1 MTDQL
6 IFVHDKRRDA
16 YVDKTSEIV
25 GLRPAGAYVY
35 VDYGAAPG
43 IPLSQRACSLLSPA
57 RHTPAGTHLQGRN
70 VAGAVRYA
78 VRLREI
84 CPAGRRRGLA
94 FAGDREVADRSG
106 RCAAAPRRQRAA
118 TFLFRGGSR
127 SQSLSGVG
135 DRYGSRRGGS
145 RRGEEKFDR
154 RPARRDDAA
163 HRSARTPVR
172 RCMPI

>member
-6 IFVHDKRRDA
+6 ISYTTSGATPTLTRRRDRRA
-16 YVDKTSEIV
+16 ATGRSVCV
-25 GLRPAGAYVY
+25 CRLRRGA
-35 VDYGAAPG
+35 G

-118 TFLFRGGSR
+118 TSYFAEVLAAKASLESEADTEAAEEVPEGEKKVR
-127 SQSLSGVG
+127 SPPCSP
-135 DRYGSRRGGS
+135 RRCS
-145 RRGEEKFDR
+145 ASIRRI
-154 RPARRDDAA
+154 
-163 HRSARTPVR
+163 PVR